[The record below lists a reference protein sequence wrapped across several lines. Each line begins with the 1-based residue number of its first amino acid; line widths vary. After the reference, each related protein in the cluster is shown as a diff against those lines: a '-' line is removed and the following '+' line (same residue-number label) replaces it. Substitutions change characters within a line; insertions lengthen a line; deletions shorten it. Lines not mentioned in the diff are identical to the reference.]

1 MIDMRT
7 KLLPIDVDWTMD
19 MVGDIADVIL
29 RKKKLVS
36 DIGVTPLA
44 IEVVSIVQKHLD
56 KNNYEL
62 RIKVD
67 D

>member
-1 MIDMRT
+1 MIDIRT

-19 MVGDIADVIL
+19 MVDDISGVIL
-29 RKKKLVS
+29 RNKKQVT

-56 KNNYEL
+56 KNDYEL
-62 RIKVD
+62 RIKAD